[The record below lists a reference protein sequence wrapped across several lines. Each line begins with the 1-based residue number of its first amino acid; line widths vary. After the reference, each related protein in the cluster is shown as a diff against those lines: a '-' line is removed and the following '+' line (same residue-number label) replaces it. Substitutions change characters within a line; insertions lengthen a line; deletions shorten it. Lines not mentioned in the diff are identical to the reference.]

1 MDTASSFSPMVCINK
16 ILSQDKTL
24 DGKVCFVLLEDILM
38 STIFKVCIEF
48 VKMLLLFY
56 VLDFWPQGIWSLSSL
71 HPLEGE
77 VLTIRLPGRP
87 PDGKF

>member
-1 MDTASSFSPMVCINK
+1 MVCINK

-56 VLDFWPQGIWSLSSL
+56 VLDFWPQDMWSLSSL
-71 HPLEGE
+71 QEL
-77 VLTIRLPGRP
+77 RR
-87 PDGKF
+87 